1 MAHKLTFRFN
11 VVFKYTY
18 LKSILDNLFE
28 TCRTLF
34 KLQRISM
41 HTLELSIN
49 YPEHDMEGAILSQH
63 MVKRGVLDPTNIGG
77 QTKLV

>member
-1 MAHKLTFRFN
+1 
-11 VVFKYTY
+11 
-18 LKSILDNLFE
+18 
-28 TCRTLF
+28 
-34 KLQRISM
+34 M